1 MGVVDVVS
9 GAVAKDGI
17 DEMGLDL
24 WRQRAE
30 RTEASCIG
38 SRGLV
43 DEVPGDHIGAR
54 VGLIAL
60 GCKEGV
66 DQQR

>member
-1 MGVVDVVS
+1 MGVVDVVA

-24 WRQRAE
+24 RGNAE

-43 DEVPGDHIGAR
+43 DEVPGDHIGAG
-54 VGLIAL
+54 VGFIAL
-60 GCKEGV
+60 GREERV
-66 DQQR
+66 DEQ

>member
-1 MGVVDVVS
+1 MGVVDVVA

-24 WRQRAE
+24 RGNAE
-30 RTEASCIG
+30 GTEASCIG

-43 DEVPGDHIGAR
+43 DEVPGDHIGAG
-54 VGLIAL
+54 VGLVAL
-60 GCKEGV
+60 GREERV
-66 DQQR
+66 DEQ

>member
-1 MGVVDVVS
+1 MGVVDVVA

-24 WRQRAE
+24 RGNRAE

-38 SRGLV
+38 SGSR
-43 DEVPGDHIGAR
+43 R
-54 VGLIAL
+54 
-60 GCKEGV
+60 
-66 DQQR
+66 